1 MVYFWYYL
9 SIIPHTWF
17 KTGISMATSTSFT
30 PKILSPQARAVDTI
44 RQWIEQGKLRSND
57 QLPSERDLSAQLGVN
72 RGTIRRALDR
82 LTQDGLIEKDGVRM
96 RVVAEQKFEVSSAL
110 FSKMICVL
118 TVDPEVADDQNP
130 IQTADGG
137 DGAAS
142 LQAIRRS
149 GLHGM
154 AVHPDH
160 IDEHA
165 FAELIRA
172 KPLGL
177 IVSHAATSQEPAT
190 RHMLMQARDAG
201 IPTVIYGH
209 CPDETDFDMVGSDHQ
224 AGSYELTQWMINQGR
239 KRILWCGSV
248 DHQTDWVQCRLVGYR
263 DAMVDAGLDP
273 IDPLKFEVTVP
284 RIENDREWFN
294 TTVKLY
300 AGHLVEYLTSANRLD
315 GIVVVN
321 DVEALLVIGA
331 CRLFGLKVGK
341 DILVGGYDNCWHT
354 YPEHQW
360 VGGMLDAT
368 IDKGLPD
375 IGRDM
380 VDLVLEHVNHKPA
393 AKRHNTIKLIPPKL
407 ILPSS
412 MMRG

>member
-1 MVYFWYYL
+1 
-9 SIIPHTWF
+9 
-17 KTGISMATSTSFT
+17 MAASTFTSHL
-30 PKILSPQARAVDTI
+30 LSPQARVVDTV

-57 QLPSERDLSAQLGVN
+57 QLPSERDLSSELGVN

-82 LTQDGLIEKDGVRM
+82 LTQDGLIEKDGLRM
-96 RVVAEQKFEVSSAL
+96 RVVANKKLAHNSIL

-118 TVDPEVADDQNP
+118 TVDSEVSDDQNP

-142 LQAIRRS
+142 LQAIRSS

-160 IDEHA
+160 IDEQS
-165 FAELIRA
+165 FQELIRA
-172 KPLGL
+172 RPLGL
-177 IVSHAATSQEPAT
+177 IVSHAETAENVSTRKMLEAAQE
-190 RHMLMQARDAG
+190 AG

-209 CPDETDFDMVGSDHQ
+209 CPDVASFDMVGSDHQ
-224 AGSYELTQWMINQGR
+224 AGSYELTRWMISQGR

-248 DHQTDWVQCRLVGYR
+248 NHQTNWVHSRLTGYR
-263 DAMVDAGLDP
+263 NAMLEAGLES
-273 IDPLKFEVTVP
+273 IEPLQFDVTVP

-294 TTVKLY
+294 ATVKLY
-300 AGHLVEYLTSANRLD
+300 AGHLVEYLTSAQPLD
-315 GIVVVN
+315 GIAVVN

-341 DILVGGYDNCWHT
+341 DILVGGYDNCWYT

-360 VGGMLDAT
+360 AGAMLDAT

-375 IGRDM
+375 IGRYM
-380 VDLVLEHVNHKPA
+380 VDLVLDQVKHKEDA
-393 AKRHNTIKLIPPKL
+393 NRHNTIKLIPPKL

-412 MMRG
+412 MMHV